1 MLKLAALRRHMAP
14 ELRRMG
20 GMMCLQTIERSRFGR
35 QGKLNGSD
43 RLQLEGGN
51 LTPVAWARYV
61 RSWLLHA
68 YWAR

>member
-51 LTPVAWARYV
+51 LTPVA
-61 RSWLLHA
+61 
-68 YWAR
+68 